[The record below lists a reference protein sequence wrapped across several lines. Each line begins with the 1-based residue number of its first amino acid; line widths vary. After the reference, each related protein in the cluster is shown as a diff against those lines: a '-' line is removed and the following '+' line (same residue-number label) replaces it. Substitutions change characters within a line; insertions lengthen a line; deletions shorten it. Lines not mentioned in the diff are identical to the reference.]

1 MGSLGCEIT
10 LSLWRDPDM
19 MFLLH
24 GTFYLYVLRTIFTG
38 MADGANEA
46 FVSHNMVTELVAN

>member
-1 MGSLGCEIT
+1 
-10 LSLWRDPDM
+10 M

-38 MADGANEA
+38 MADDANEA
-46 FVSHNMVTELVAN
+46 FDLVDLTREIFRCYICLLDLDSVDELYPG